1 MAFLSVKS
9 RQLPAVSFGSPTFLS
24 LLPAKP
30 PQQLSFPAA
39 MLPSSAATY
48 KLVAV
53 PSKPYWSSVCL
64 MCRSKGDEEV
74 DKNDMESP
82 FIVILCLMAIALI
95 IGNGETGGGDESSG
109 PRQAEKQDD
118 PDTTIEFLKDI
129 LHSVEL
135 TIKENKFEE
144 VERVADYILNLIIGR
159 YDAETGRRKGSR
171 DGAEAGRRETGGGPG
186 GSEGSGSR
194 RAEKPKEN
202 DLKYQKIE
210 RISR

>member
-95 IGNGETGGGDESSG
+95 IGVLHSNGETGGGDESSG
-109 PRQAEKQDD
+109 PRQAEKQND

-159 YDAETGRRKGSR
+159 YDEETGRRKGSR
-171 DGAEAGRRETGGGPG
+171 DGAEAGRRDTGGGLV
-186 GSEGSGSR
+186 
-194 RAEKPKEN
+194 
-202 DLKYQKIE
+202 DLKAVGRGELRNRKKMI
-210 RISR
+210 